1 LAGHI
6 FLLFSDHQKAQELF
20 LASNRPITALEMRRD
35 LLHWDKALKLAQTL
49 AVEQIPEISIQYGQ
63 QLEFRDE
70 IEPALKMF
78 ESALNITDSSG
89 KSLCPGFTFFIFCLF
104 VCFYLF
110 I

>member
-1 LAGHI
+1 
-6 FLLFSDHQKAQELF
+6 
-20 LASNRPITALEMRRD
+20 MRRD

-89 KSLCPGFTFFIFCLF
+89 KSICPGLLF
-104 VCFYLF
+104 SIKKKLLFYLKYYSVFNGMYLYIHMF
-110 I
+110 IYVYIYDLQNHQFLWR